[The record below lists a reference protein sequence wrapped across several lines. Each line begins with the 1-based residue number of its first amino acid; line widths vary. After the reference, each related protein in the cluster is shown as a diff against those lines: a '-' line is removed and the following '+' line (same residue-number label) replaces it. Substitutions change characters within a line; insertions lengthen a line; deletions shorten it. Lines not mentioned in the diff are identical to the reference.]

1 MATSDRLKKARGNSR
16 RKRRHCFRQSTLGG
30 VAISSGGLA
39 SHSAPK
45 PRTNTTAYPAALSWW
60 QADNTQPAQL
70 QTAQRTIQ
78 QASEAGALG
87 WDGGMERR
95 AVARQDFKRSR
106 PADDGPLSP
115 LGEPRFQAGSS
126 WQVLPYRLMMPAAAP
141 NGKRAQESATV
152 DR

>member
-39 SHSAPK
+39 SHSAPR

-70 QTAQRTIQ
+70 QTAQKTIQ

-87 WDGGMERR
+87 WDDGMGTQVRAFRDSKYLLIWGGPPS
-95 AVARQDFKRSR
+95 V
-106 PADDGPLSP
+106 
-115 LGEPRFQAGSS
+115 
-126 WQVLPYRLMMPAAAP
+126 VLRMLLFPKTFEY
-141 NGKRAQESATV
+141 GG
-152 DR
+152 